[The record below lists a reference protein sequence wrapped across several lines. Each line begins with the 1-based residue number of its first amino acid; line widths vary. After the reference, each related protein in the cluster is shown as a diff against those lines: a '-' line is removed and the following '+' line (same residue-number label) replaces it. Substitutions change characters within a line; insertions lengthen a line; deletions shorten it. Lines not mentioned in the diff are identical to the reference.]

1 MLKEYDQGNIT
12 KEGVREEVDTFMFEG
27 HDTTAAS
34 LQWIIYLRSIYPDVQ
49 SRLQQEVDIWY
60 ESLPADGKINPEKLK
75 DLSYLECVV
84 KEGLRLFP
92 SVPLFG
98 RELTEECKFASWL
111 KESKNK
117 IFQVRVPEGCSIIVA
132 SIGLHRNPEV
142 WDDPDTFNPDRFL
155 SENNVGRQPFAYV
168 PFSAGPRNC
177 IGQRFAMMED
187 KIVLA
192 SIIRHF
198 NIKSTQ
204 SSDDIRKSAEIIL
217 KFTSGIMVELETR
230 IF

>member
-1 MLKEYDQGNIT
+1 MGLGGIIGIPE
-12 KEGVREEVDTFMFEG
+12 RLFG
-27 HDTTAAS
+27 HDTTAAP
-34 LQWIIYLRSIYPDVQ
+34 LQWIIRLLGINPDVQ

-60 ESLPADGKINPEKLK
+60 ESLPADGKINPENLK

-98 RELTEECKFASWL
+98 RELTEECKF
-111 KESKNK
+111 
-117 IFQVRVPEGCSIIVA
+117 VRVPEGCSIIVA